1 MRVDGAR
8 HAVCNFDIQLGNR
21 IFIINGSLANIPN
34 SSALDHV
41 PHRET
46 LDGFILWDC
55 TRAVG
60 TTKETD
66 MATALLVAATISSFL
81 GLRTK

>member
-1 MRVDGAR
+1 M
-8 HAVCNFDIQLGNR
+8 
-21 IFIINGSLANIPN
+21 INGSLADIPN
-34 SSALDHV
+34 SCALYHV

-46 LDGFILWDC
+46 LDGLILWDR

-60 TTKETD
+60 TAKETD

-81 GLRTK
+81 GLQTKVKLASL

>member
-1 MRVDGAR
+1 M
-8 HAVCNFDIQLGNR
+8 
-21 IFIINGSLANIPN
+21 INGSFADIPN
-34 SSALDHV
+34 SSALYHV

-46 LDGFILWDC
+46 LDSFILWDC

-81 GLRTK
+81 GLEPK